1 MVNFTVKKETKKKWC
16 KWNFSNEITF
26 RSNRS
31 ITMDASVRRTKCIQY
46 NLTYNYNSILLIIAF
61 IYEISFRIIKYCF
74 T

>member
-1 MVNFTVKKETKKKWC
+1 MMQMKFLERNYFPFQIVQLRWT
-16 KWNFSNEITF
+16 
-26 RSNRS
+26 
-31 ITMDASVRRTKCIQY
+31 RRTKCIQY